1 MMEQTRRPDWLR
13 KGKPITESVVENK
26 ATLAGLGLHT
36 VCESA
41 RCPNLSECFQS
52 GNATFLVMGDHCT
65 RDCAFCAVQH
75 GKAEALDAAEG
86 RKIAQHMK
94 AKAIR
99 YAVITSVTR
108 DDLPDGG
115 AAHFAAVVA
124 SIRDVLPQA
133 GLELLVPDFRGH
145 PDSVAAV
152 ASLPIDVFGHNLE
165 TVRALYPEVRRGAD
179 YERSLDVLRMARAAG
194 AAKTKSGIMVGL
206 GESEDE
212 LLRLFDD
219 LASAGVEILTIG
231 QYLRPAWRNVAVARY
246 VSPSEF
252 DALADEA
259 RRRGI
264 PRVLAGPYVRSSY
277 MAESL
282 FRKKI

>member
-1 MMEQTRRPDWLR
+1 METRRPDWLR

-26 ATLAGLGLHT
+26 ATIAGLGLHT

-52 GNATFLVMGDHCT
+52 GNATFLVMGARCT
-65 RDCAFCAVQH
+65 RDCGFCAVQH
-75 GKAEALDAAEG
+75 GEGEALDPEEG
-86 RKIAQHMK
+86 KKIARHME
-94 AKAIR
+94 AKGIR

-115 AAHFAAVVA
+115 AAHFAAVVQG
-124 SIRDVLPQA
+124 IREALPEA
-133 GLELLVPDFRGH
+133 RIELLVPDFRGDPH
-145 PDSVAAV
+145 AVAAV
-152 ASLPIDVFGHNLE
+152 ASLPIEVFGHNLE
-165 TVRALYPEVRRGAD
+165 TVRALYGRVRRGAD
-179 YERSLDVLRMARAAG
+179 YERSLHVLRMARAGG

-206 GESEDE
+206 GESDSE
-212 LLRLFDD
+212 LSLLFDD

-231 QYLRPAWRNVAVARY
+231 QYLRPTWRNVAVARY
-246 VSPSEF
+246 VSPDEF
-252 DALADEA
+252 EGLAEEA

-282 FRKKI
+282 FSKKI